1 MRPWAGPGAPRGGG
15 GAGACGAG
23 TGGGGWVSPLGGRG
37 RVPCGRGR
45 GRHPTKG
52 RGRSRSPPPRG
63 GRLGAPCGGSRGAGA
78 GQPCAT
84 LAPYRHLGYGF
95 PPGWMGSPSL
105 ISTPV
110 QLQSNGDPNATCAV
124 VRGMRGSLHPSRYGW
139 VTHLPSPHPRLGCM
153 ETPVRPS
160 LGKGVVSGV
169 TRHGW
174 GAPM

>member
-1 MRPWAGPGAPRGGG
+1 MADTLLRGVAGPARPLPVAAAWGRRAAGPGGPERGSP
-15 GAGACGAG
+15 
-23 TGGGGWVSPLGGRG
+23 VRPSPLMG
-37 RVPCGRGR
+37 
-45 GRHPTKG
+45 
-52 RGRSRSPPPRG
+52 
-63 GRLGAPCGGSRGAGA
+63 
-78 GQPCAT
+78 
-84 LAPYRHLGYGF
+84 HLGCGF

-110 QLQSNGDPNATCAV
+110 QLQSNGDPSVTCAV

-139 VTHLPSPHPRLGCM
+139 LTHLPSPHPRLGCM